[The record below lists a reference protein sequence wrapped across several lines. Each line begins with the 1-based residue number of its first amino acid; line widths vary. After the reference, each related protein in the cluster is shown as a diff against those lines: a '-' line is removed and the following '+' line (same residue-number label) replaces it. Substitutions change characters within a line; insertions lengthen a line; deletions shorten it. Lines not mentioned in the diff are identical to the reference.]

1 MTTTQTTGHHLKRLC
16 YLLGTMIE
24 QLEGAE
30 PENALGRIEEY
41 EDEAA
46 ELIKTTGLADEAEI
60 RDEFRPV
67 FKRTMLGWEEFGI
80 GDTPHEKHPTYVSY
94 QFTES
99 SGMIHIR
106 KFDALTA
113 MGLAMPKLDPPP
125 KGWQKSKPPPGSWA
139 EKLQQQ
145 LGSMSRGPRFPEPDA
160 SFVQTLVMCLKGWRA
175 RAQWK
180 LTSEIPDERVVID
193 DSSSADEW
201 RQKIL
206 AGEEDNILSIGKAAG
221 YIEMSD
227 KTIYRMMG
235 AGLPYTQPEG
245 KPKKPR
251 RIRKSDLL
259 AWQAN
264 KHPLQEKK

>member
-1 MTTTQTTGHHLKRLC
+1 MTTTQTTGHDLKRLC

-99 SGMIHIR
+99 SGLIHIR

-113 MGLAMPKLDPPP
+113 MGLALPPLP
-125 KGWQKSKPPPGSWA
+125 EPLPGWKKAKPPAGSFA
-139 EKLQQQ
+139 EKLM
-145 LGSMSRGPRFPEPDA
+145 SMSSGGPPPLPEPDA
-160 SFVQTLVMCLKGWRA
+160 RFVQTLVVCLKGWRS

-180 LTSEIPDERVVID
+180 ATGEVLDKREVID
-193 DSSSADEW
+193 DPIANHKLAD
-201 RQKIL
+201 L
-206 AGEEDNILSIGKAAG
+206 CDLDPDTVSIQMRKALIAAG
-221 YIEMSD
+221 RAV
-227 KTIYRMMG
+227 KTGG
-235 AGLPYTQPEG
+235 AGISRDWTHDQLRAAYAHLPDARLQKYLDSVGFG
-245 KPKKPR
+245 KPNETR
-251 RIRKSDLL
+251 F
-259 AWQAN
+259 
-264 KHPLQEKK
+264 